1 MFRHAILASHSF
13 YSFYLSADVT
23 LFPQVRIHK
32 FLEKTKKKK
41 VNKNTEVARG
51 ESAAAITEMKKLRKM
66 VTSLIKKQKL
76 PAVRQIVK
84 EQDDFKPWALDVKA
98 KVSML
103 SYNV

>member
-1 MFRHAILASHSF
+1 M
-13 YSFYLSADVT
+13 V
-23 LFPQVRIHK
+23 QVRIHK
-32 FLEKTKKKK
+32 FLDKTKRKKG
-41 VNKNTEVARG
+41 NKNSKAAG
-51 ESAAAITEMKKLRKM
+51 EESDAAITEQEKLRKK
-66 VTSLIKKQKL
+66 VTDLIKKQKL